1 MNLGNVFNLT
11 LVNQTIAQA
20 TPLLLT
26 ALGGLFSERSGTANI
41 ALEGIIM
48 MGAFFGYAGTYYTGN
63 PWFGIICALL
73 AGLLVSL
80 VHAVVTATYKVDHI
94 VSGIALNI
102 LCQGLTGY
110 LLVVLFHSQGSAREF
125 VAQLPTINISF
136 LKSIPAVGP
145 LLDAVFGQG
154 PLVYLAFILVFVSRY
169 ILNETVFGL
178 RFTSV
183 GEAPQVADS
192 LGVQVAPIQYAGVMI
207 SGLLAGAAGAQLTI
221 GTMPRFVY
229 LMSGGRGYIALAAV
243 ILGKW
248 QPTGVMWSSLLFGF
262 FFSLADNL
270 QGTGFAI
277 PNEIFLML
285 PFILTIIVVSGVI
298 GHSEGP
304 AHAGKPY
311 IKEL

>member
-1 MNLGNVFNLT
+1 MSLGSVFNLT
-11 LVNQTIAQA
+11 LLHQSIVQA

-26 ALGGLFSERSGTANI
+26 ALGGVFSERSGTVNI

-48 MGAFFGYAGTYYTGN
+48 IGAFFGYAGTYYTGN
-63 PWFGIICALL
+63 PWIGVIWAMV

-80 VHAVVTATYKVDHI
+80 IHAIVTTTYKVDHI
-94 VSGIALNI
+94 VSGIALN
-102 LCQGLTGY
+102 LLAQGLTGY
-110 LLVVLFHSQGSAREF
+110 LLVALFQSQGSAREF
-125 VAQLPTINISF
+125 VAQLPTITIPF
-136 LKSIPAVGP
+136 LKAIPVIGP
-145 LLDAVFGQG
+145 VLNAVFSQG
-154 PLVYLAFILVFVSRY
+154 PLVYLAFLLVLVGWFLLER
-169 ILNETVFGL
+169 TVFGL

-192 LGVQVAPIQYAGVMI
+192 LGVRVEPIQYAGVLI

-248 QPTGVMWSSLLFGF
+248 KPVGVMWSSLLFGF

-285 PFILTIIVVSGVI
+285 PFILTIVVVSGLI
-298 GHSEGP
+298 GHTEGP
-304 AHAGKPY
+304 AHSGKPY